1 MEPCSLVCSE
11 SLRVA
16 HKSSCL
22 QRSTLCL
29 LRCLWLPAFGI
40 RDWNGADLWVLL
52 NRLQPMFNYGFAL
65 RLDDL
70 RKALAN
76 DTLVRWSLGQLGTD
90 LLYQDL
96 RLGWFDEIV
105 VNFFTHSL

>member
-1 MEPCSLVCSE
+1 MSLI
-11 SLRVA
+11 SLPVFSSQRYDDFNA
-16 HKSSCL
+16 CGDNQEARHK
-22 QRSTLCL
+22 
-29 LRCLWLPAFGI
+29 LPEFGI

-70 RKALAN
+70 RKPLAN
-76 DTLVRWSLGQLGTD
+76 DTLVRWSLGRLGTD

-96 RLGWFDEIV
+96 RLAWSDEIV
-105 VNFFTHSL
+105 VNFFTYSL